1 MRLTVGKGE
10 EFETIGKALAYAE
23 KYRDEEVTIHIS
35 PGSYHEKLEIRQ
47 KGLTLEG
54 EDAKST
60 VITYDDCANDIMPD
74 GEKRG
79 TFRSYT
85 MLVDAPDVRLMNLT
99 IENAA
104 GPRPNAGQAVAL
116 YAEGEGIIV
125 RNCRL
130 LGDQDTLF
138 TGPLPPKEVLPGGF
152 RGPKEFAPRIN
163 GRQFYF
169 DCYICGGVDFIFG
182 SATAYFENCTL
193 ESLPHSGY
201 VTAGSSPE
209 GQKFGYVFSHCRFI
223 GSGEQETV
231 FLGRPW
237 REYAKVVIMNSYL
250 GEHIR
255 GEGWH
260 DWDKEKAHETTFLA
274 EYQNYGPGASGQ
286 RVEWSHQLT
295 AQEAKGYTLEN
306 ILKESAK

>member
-10 EFETIGKALAYAE
+10 AFERIEEALNCAGKYA
-23 KYRDEEVTIHIS
+23 DEEVTIHIS
-35 PGSYHEKLEIRQ
+35 PGTYHEKLEIRQ
-47 KGLTLEG
+47 KGLVLEG
-54 EDAKST
+54 EDARNT
-60 VITYDDCANDIMPD
+60 IITYDDCANDIMPD

-85 MLVDAPDVRLMNLT
+85 MLIDAPGVRLMNLT

-104 GPRPNAGQAVAL
+104 GPRPGSGQSVAL
-116 YAEGEGIIV
+116 YAEGEGIVV

-130 LGDQDTLF
+130 LSDQDTLF

-152 RGPKEFAPRIN
+152 RGPKEFAPRVN

-193 ESLPHSGY
+193 ESLPHAGY

-209 GQKFGYVFSHCRFI
+209 GQEFGYVFSHCRFI
-223 GSGEQETV
+223 GDESQQNV

-237 REYAKVVIMNSYL
+237 REYARVVILNSYL
-250 GEHIR
+250 GGHIR

-260 DWDKEKAHETTFLA
+260 DWNKEKAHETTFFA
-274 EYQNYGPGASGQ
+274 EYQNYGPGAEGQ

-295 AQEAKGYTLEN
+295 AEEAERYTAEN
-306 ILKESAK
+306 IMAD